1 MMIRFRVVELI
12 ADKSFA
18 ARRTVSL
25 NEVAA
30 GSGVHRAT
38 LSKMINQPG
47 VNVGSD
53 VIDKLCRYFACQ
65 PGDVMQFV
73 VDQE

>member
-1 MMIRFRVVELI
+1 
-12 ADKSFA
+12 
-18 ARRTVSL
+18 
-25 NEVAA
+25 
-30 GSGVHRAT
+30 
-38 LSKMINQPG
+38 MINQPG

>member
-18 ARRTVSL
+18 ERRTVSL
-25 NEVAA
+25 NDVAA
-30 GSGVHRAT
+30 GSGVRRAT